1 MHALHTASPL
11 CAFAS
16 LQNPPAEF
24 NRLVAGESDLETAT
38 ERAGGR
44 PGAAGRG
51 RVALCFCLCS
61 PRACVRA
68 SLPLAPVSTP
78 RTRLLERTGM
88 ELMHARTG
96 GRSSSC

>member
-61 PRACVRA
+61 PRACVRPFP
-68 SLPLAPVSTP
+68 SLPCPRRAPGCWNE
-78 RTRLLERTGM
+78 LEWN
-88 ELMHARTG
+88 
-96 GRSSSC
+96 